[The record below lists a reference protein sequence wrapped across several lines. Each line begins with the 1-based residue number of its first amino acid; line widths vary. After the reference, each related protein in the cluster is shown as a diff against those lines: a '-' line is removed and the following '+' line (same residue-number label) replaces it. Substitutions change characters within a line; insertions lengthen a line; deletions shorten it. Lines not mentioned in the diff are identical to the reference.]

1 MTDPGQTPLIKW
13 LKKYRIAIYWLL
25 LISGFIA
32 FLRGVLIALPL
43 GFAFFT
49 IEAVLAKRI
58 LARKKIITRAAQPSL
73 YWIYIGIWT
82 CATLYALVLLF
93 QNR

>member
-1 MTDPGQTPLIKW
+1 MTDPGQIPLVKW
-13 LKKYRIAIYWLL
+13 LKNYRIAIYWLL
-25 LISGFIA
+25 LIAAFVAVVRGLFI
-32 FLRGVLIALPL
+32 VLPL
-43 GFAFFT
+43 GFAVFT
-49 IEAVLAKRI
+49 VEALLAKRI